1 MGSGA
6 SIDKDERF
14 NEQQL
19 KDIVGIYWSKV
30 AFDECVEERSI
41 TVGCDEYSLIS
52 LKEFEEKIR
61 SIQVAPLIEKYC
73 NVSPFERDLW
83 TPLLYSSFYES
94 VWESDLLNCFE
105 KKGVDF
111 TRTMLLQSLEHL
123 GLYLDKICCLG
134 SCEERY
140 AKGVRCRG
148 LVSLTGARTAPIMPK
163 KPHDDDFAFWK
174 NIESAHPDDLAVH
187 LWTFSMTRGPADPS
201 VPVYCRLNKA
211 LLEEDD
217 TALRHFAPMIVCML
231 RWLRMH
237 SLTRDSDVTLYRGTP
252 INAAQ
257 EHAPGSPL
265 HPRFSLADFVS
276 ATDEAAR
283 MKAQERTDE
292 LLQESSSIFR
302 VPMFVAASEDI
313 DKAQEFCGIDKR
325 TGTACPVLE
334 FKIDAHST
342 LDTVA
347 PIMMLS
353 HFPEEREWL
362 MGPYTPLQYVA
373 QRLEFFEIGPS
384 RSIKVVKVITYRVL
398 NHGATFAKF
407 EKQGVDVKSALAFVT
422 PYRVYAPETLCIC
435 PDVDINTPFEVTSR
449 SYPRSRCF
457 LEGSMVCTSMQKPV
471 RPSPDDEKELTQSEF
486 VWLVCSKIHDSPYL
500 LKSHYES
507 CLPRACKLQ
516 PLTVAE
522 LDGIER
528 AQRLLM
534 ENHQGIVDIR
544 AAVDSAYS
552 QLDEANSEMVDP
564 NENLKHAEALVFD
577 GTQKISRCQEF
588 IELEERE
595 LAAAVA
601 RELTTQTLAEDAM
614 TVIQASREDFCRQ
627 REKLSD
633 EVRDAK
639 VRFRNRKIDTVGL
652 IVWEESLK
660 SIADEE
666 GIKYIEFV
674 FPTVEYDAFQ
684 QKLDSELTKLTDFLA
699 SSREGITDLRMKITE
714 RTAEINHLENK
725 RKQDEANADEAR
737 KKVAELQARV
747 DEIEERLHKLKLQ
760 KDFLEASFRDL
771 SNETAEDLWT
781 LKNNCHRS
789 DEESL

>member
-1 MGSGA
+1 MGSGP
-6 SIDKDERF
+6 SIDKGERF

-30 AFDECVEERSI
+30 AFDDCVEERSI
-41 TVGCDEYSLIS
+41 TVGCDECSLVS
-52 LKEFEEKIR
+52 LKEFEEKVH

-105 KKGVDF
+105 KKGIDF

-123 GLYLDKICCLG
+123 GLYLGKICCLG
-134 SCEERY
+134 SCKERY
-140 AKGVRCRG
+140 AMGVRCRG
-148 LVSLTGARTAPIMPK
+148 LVSLTGARTATITNK
-163 KPHDDDFAFWK
+163 KPHDDDFAFWE
-174 NIESAHPDDLAVH
+174 NIESAHPDDLAIH

-201 VPVYCRLNKA
+201 IPVYGRLNKA

-217 TALRHFAPMIVCML
+217 VALKHFAPMIVCML
-231 RWLRMH
+231 RWLRTH
-237 SLTRDSDVTLYRGTP
+237 SHTRNRDVTLYRGTP

-257 EHAPGSPL
+257 EHPSGTPL

-283 MKAQERTDE
+283 MKAQERTDK
-292 LLQESSSIFR
+292 LLQASSSIFR

-334 FKIDAHST
+334 FKIDAHCT

-362 MGPYTPLQYVA
+362 MGPYTPLQYVS

-384 RSIKVVKVITYRVL
+384 KLIKVVKVITYRVL
-398 NHGATFAKF
+398 NYGATFAKF
-407 EKQGVDVKSALAFVT
+407 EKQGIDVKSALAFVA
-422 PYRVYAPETLCIC
+422 PYRVYPPESLCNC
-435 PDVDINTPFEVTSR
+435 PDADVITPFEVTSC
-449 SYPRSRCF
+449 SYPLLSRRF
-457 LEGSMVCTSMQKPV
+457 LEGSMMCSSEQKPV
-471 RPSPDDEKELTQSEF
+471 RPSPDEKELTQSEF
-486 VWLVCSKIHDSPYL
+486 IWLVCNKIHDSPSS

-507 CLPRACKLQ
+507 CLPRACKPQ

-534 ENHQGIVDIR
+534 ENHQGIVDIL
-544 AAVDSAYS
+544 AAVDSVYS

-564 NENLKHAEALVFD
+564 NENLKHAEAIVFD
-577 GTQKISRCQEF
+577 GTEKISRCQEF
-588 IELEERE
+588 LELEERE

-601 RELTTQTLAEDAM
+601 RELTTQTLAQDAM
-614 TVIQASREDFCRQ
+614 TIIQASREDFCRQ

-639 VRFRNRKIDTVGL
+639 VRFRNRKIDAVGL
-652 IVWEESLK
+652 VVWEESLK

-666 GIKYIEFV
+666 GMKYIEFV
-674 FPTVEYDAFQ
+674 FPTIEYDAFQ
-684 QKLDSELTKLTDFLA
+684 QELDSELTKLTDFLA
-699 SSREGITDLRMKITE
+699 SSREGITDLRKKITE

-725 RKQDEANADEAR
+725 RKQDEANAVEAR

-747 DEIEERLHKLKLQ
+747 DEIEERLDKLKLQ
-760 KDFLEASFRDL
+760 KGFLEAGFRDL

-781 LKNNCHRS
+781 LKNSCHRS